1 MQTKI
6 VYVLVSSENGYF
18 YEQTVVSVTSL
29 RLHNPDAHVVLVVD
43 DRTDATLVGKRSALE
58 QLVTEKVV
66 VPMEGPLPNIERS
79 RRLKTNLRNILKGD
93 YLYIDADTIVCE
105 SLAEIDSFDFPI
117 GMVWDGNKKFDKVKD
132 YVAVERASKLGYDV
146 SSEEEYF
153 NGGVMYVKDCP
164 KSHTFCSMWH
174 DLYLKSESI
183 GMVYDQPALI
193 VTNMLQN
200 HLIVAIG
207 NDYNCQL
214 FMGGFTS
221 FAYAKILHIF
231 NAYGFVDFFKFSSK
245 DFLRIIKQRGEFP
258 LEEIDN
264 LKKPK
269 GQFYGDHILLHDSDM
284 KYYHSALFHVF
295 KRSLRAFSFLEYSA
309 KFMLRFL
316 LFLR

>member
-43 DRTDATLVGKRSALE
+43 DRTDATLVGKRSALD
-58 QLVTEKVV
+58 QLVTEKIV
-66 VPMEGPLPNIERS
+66 VPMEESLPNKERS

-117 GMVWDGNKKFDKVKD
+117 GMVWDGNKKFDQVKD
-132 YVAVERASKLGYDV
+132 YVAVERAAKIGYDV

-164 KSHTFCSMWH
+164 ESHAFCGIWH
-174 DLYLKSESI
+174 EMYLKSEKL
-183 GMVYDQPALI
+183 GVVYDQPALI

-200 HLIVAIG
+200 HLIKALD
-207 NDYNCQL
+207 NEYNCQL
-214 FMGGFTS
+214 FMGGISS

-231 NAYGFVDFFKFSSK
+231 NAFGFVNFYRYSSR
-245 DFLRIIKQRGEFP
+245 DFLRIVKRTGEFP
-258 LEEIDN
+258 KDEIKS
-264 LKKPK
+264 LKYPK
-269 GQFYGDHILLHDSDM
+269 SQFAGEYALLHDTDLV
-284 KYYHSALFHVF
+284 YYHSALFHIF
-295 KRSLRAFSFLEYSA
+295 SRSPRTFRFLEYIA
-309 KFMLRFL
+309 KFL
-316 LFLR
+316 LKFHLV